1 MLCRGLHRRLHGR
14 LHGRLRGGLH
24 SRLRGGLHGVGQR
37 GRARVGVG
45 QRRGGRAVLAVGARQ
60 RVVGEVGQRAAAEA
74 EHLLLEVQQVFGVA
88 TTQRKQRRSHLLETV
103 GGGGLGGRVVVHA
116 AVDARPGAL
125 LLDHV
130 LAAAVRRDL
139 AEEAVEIDLALAE
152 HGLLEGAH
160 VPVLD
165 EELQPVHELGLLAR
179 VLRRVAGE
187 VERVVGRAVLGDR
200 AVVVLGVPHVHRAL
214 EVRQHRLVQC
224 ATAQPPARRLH
235 RHGALLLALAALQV
249 VRRHQVLAAAR
260 RAGGRAARVADG
272 HGTHGRGQDLQRR
285 VREGKRVG
293 GRARRDGVA
302 GGLVL
307 GVDGQ
312 RTDDRGSAIGLGRR
326 EGGGNG
332 GGEGADGVGEEE
344 VEVGGGAAAH
354 VHDEDIPRGAVL
366 LRVNSNKRVD
376 SAEREGAGGAGAL
389 DAVDEEERPQRHALL
404 AVGVGADG
412 GVEDVALHVGAPGIA
427 TSACGDEALGHV
439 LQLEE
444 ELGQRWL
451 GLVED
456 GIQQGHFHGGRTA
469 VWRHHR
475 DFPLGGEHF
484 VYYSLAQEREWTIH
498 RRSAPQDFVKGN
510 GLHVLVLNVVGQ
522 VDHGN
527 AVPCVRLRGGFPH
540 PFSVHTFTLLGFYIL
555 CSSGG
560 RRLRRRSTSIFRCRG
575 SSSVLLHFCCK
586 FMRRIGSFF
595 L

>member
-14 LHGRLRGGLH
+14 LHGMLRGGLHGRLRGGLH
-24 SRLRGGLHGVGQR
+24 GGLRGRLHGVGQR
-37 GRARVGVG
+37 GRARVRVG
-45 QRRGGRAVLAVGARQ
+45 QGRGGRAVLAVGARQ
-60 RVVGEVGQRAAAEA
+60 RVVRQVGQRAAAEA
-74 EHLLLEVQQVFGVA
+74 EHLLLEVQQVLGVA
-88 TTQRKQRRSHLLETV
+88 TTQRKQRRPHLLEAV

-139 AEEAVEIDLALAE
+139 AEEAVEIDLALAQ

-160 VPVLD
+160 VAVLD
-165 EELQPVHELGLLAR
+165 EELQTVHELGLLAR
-179 VLRRVAGE
+179 VLRRVARE
-187 VERVVGRAVLGDR
+187 VERVVGRVVLGDR
-200 AVVVLGVPHVHRAL
+200 AVVVLRVPHVHRAL

-224 ATAQPPARRLH
+224 ATAQPTARRLH

-249 VRRHQVLAAAR
+249 VRGHQVLAAAR
-260 RAGGRAARVADG
+260 RAGGRAARVADR
-272 HGTHGRGQDLQRR
+272 HRTHGRGQDLQRR
-285 VREGKRVG
+285 VRQGERVG
-293 GRARRDGVA
+293 GGARRDGVA

-312 RTDDRGSAIGLGRR
+312 RADDRGSAIWLGRR

-344 VEVGGGAAAH
+344 VEVGGGATAH

-366 LRVNSNKRVD
+366 LRVNNDRGAD
-376 SAEREGAGGAGAL
+376 SAEGEGASGASTL
-389 DAVDEEERPQRHALL
+389 DAVDQEERPQRHALL

-427 TSACGDEALGHV
+427 TSARGDEALGDV

-456 GIQQGHFHGGRTA
+456 GIQQRHLHRGRTA
-469 VWRHHR
+469 VRSHHR
-475 DFPLGGEHF
+475 DPPLGGEHF
-484 VYYSLAQEREWTIH
+484 VH
-498 RRSAPQDFVKGN
+498 
-510 GLHVLVLNVVGQ
+510 
-522 VDHGN
+522 
-527 AVPCVRLRGGFPH
+527 
-540 PFSVHTFTLLGFYIL
+540 
-555 CSSGG
+555 
-560 RRLRRRSTSIFRCRG
+560 
-575 SSSVLLHFCCK
+575 
-586 FMRRIGSFF
+586 
-595 L
+595 